1 MLVGK
6 PKLTMA
12 VQSPTTSAL
21 LPQVVNEN
29 LFQSLSGALKDIHEH
44 VTLSRNV
51 DGANT
56 CRVL

>member
-1 MLVGK
+1 
-6 PKLTMA
+6 MA
-12 VQSPTTSAL
+12 VPSPTTSAL

-29 LFQSLSGALKDIHEH
+29 LFQSMSGALKDVHEH

-56 CRVL
+56 CRVI